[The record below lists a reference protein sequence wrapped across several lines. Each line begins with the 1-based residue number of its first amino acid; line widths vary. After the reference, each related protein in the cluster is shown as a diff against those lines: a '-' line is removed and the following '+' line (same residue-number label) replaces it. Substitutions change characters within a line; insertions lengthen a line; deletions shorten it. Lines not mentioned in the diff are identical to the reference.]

1 MGRVPIFC
9 FWGFWPHIYS
19 VRMKGTEAVVERT
32 VSGLGYELVEAQ
44 LALGGRLL
52 RVFIDRPAGSAAPA
66 SAGPTQSGI
75 SVEDCE
81 RVSRQLERVL
91 PVEGIDYDRLEVSS
105 PGLDRVLRTPAHFER
120 FTGERAELRLRVPV
134 GDRRRFSGVLRG
146 ATDREVALEVDGSV
160 VSFPLANVERARLV
174 PRLGALGGARRLEE

>member
-1 MGRVPIFC
+1 MGREPIFC
-9 FWGFWPHIYS
+9 LWGSASGFRPHMDRMY
-19 VRMKGTEAVVERT
+19 MKGTEAVVERT
-32 VSGLGYELVEAQ
+32 VSGRGYELVDAQ

-105 PGLDRVLRTPAHFER
+105 PGLDRVLKTPAHFRR
-120 FTGERAELRLRVPV
+120 FTGEQAELRLRIPV
-134 GDRRRFSGVLRG
+134 GNRRRFAGVLRG
-146 ATDREVALEVDGSV
+146 ATDQAVALEVDGSV
-160 VSFPLANVERARLV
+160 MSFPLMNVERARLV
-174 PRLGALGGARRLEE
+174 PRFSMR

>member
-1 MGRVPIFC
+1 
-9 FWGFWPHIYS
+9 
-19 VRMKGTEAVVERT
+19 MKGAEAVVERT

-44 LALGGRLL
+44 MALGGRLL

-66 SAGPTQSGI
+66 TSEGPVQSGI

-105 PGLDRVLRTPAHFER
+105 PGLDRVLRTPDHFRR
-120 FTGERAELRLRVPV
+120 FIGERAVLQLRVPV
-134 GDRRRFSGVLRG
+134 GNRRRFTGMLRG
-146 ATDREVALEVDGSV
+146 ASELQIELEVDGSV
-160 VSFPLANVERARLV
+160 VSFPFANLERARLV
-174 PRLGALGGARRLEE
+174 PNLSIPKAI

>member
-1 MGRVPIFC
+1 
-9 FWGFWPHIYS
+9 
-19 VRMKGTEAVVERT
+19 MKGTEIVVERT
-32 VSGLGYELVEAQ
+32 VSGLGYELVETQ

-66 SAGPTQSGI
+66 SSGPVQSGI

-91 PVEGIDYDRLEVSS
+91 PVEGIEYDRLEVSS
-105 PGLDRVLRTPAHFER
+105 PGLDRVLKTPAHFRR

-134 GDRRRFSGVLRG
+134 GNRRRFTGVLRG
-146 ATDREVALEVDGSV
+146 ATEREIELEVDGSV
-160 VSFPLANVERARLV
+160 VSFAISNLERARLV
-174 PRLGALGGARRLEE
+174 PKISMRQAL